1 MIYATMILMLVIGIL
16 IVLVVAYGFLVER
29 FWLKVRRVELGLP
42 FRIVVASDWHLGLW
56 KGRRFLRRSLE
67 VIEKEK
73 ADLVLMPGDFV
84 YHMRRGQAEK
94 GDLRRHHRSSLV
106 TVSDHTPPTVASRF
120 LASHPFSACPEG
132 LGVFEGFSQMG
143 VPMFGVLGN
152 HDLMEFS
159 KEEMAG
165 ALGKVSL
172 VDNVCEVVE
181 VGGEKVAICGVGDLM
196 MKDDHYEGVLA
207 ALELRRRGK
216 VERVLVLMH
225 NPDGV
230 RKMVLECGVEV
241 AELVDLVVCGH
252 THGGQL
258 RMPRILRRFAVP
270 CEEDFVSGIYEVCG
284 VRVLVSAGLG
294 ETLLPVRLG
303 VRPEVVVGGR
313 ISKMDGVSGRLDRM

>member
-84 YHMRRGQAEK
+84 YLMRRK
-94 GDLRRHHRSSLV
+94 
-106 TVSDHTPPTVASRF
+106 
-120 LASHPFSACPEG
+120 G